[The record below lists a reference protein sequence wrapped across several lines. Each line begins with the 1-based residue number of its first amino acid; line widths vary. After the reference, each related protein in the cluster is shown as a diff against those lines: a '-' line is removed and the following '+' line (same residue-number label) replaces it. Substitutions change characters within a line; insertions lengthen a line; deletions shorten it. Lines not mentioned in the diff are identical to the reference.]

1 MSVRTR
7 TLSKHLTVSA
17 VAAGTAVELLAGR
30 PRGTIEQVVIRAAS
44 GGGADGNV
52 AISLNGASGEEDLA
66 YKYTAAPW
74 PFIDSSIAGPFDC
87 TQASAADALTLIL
100 APASDG
106 VFEIRV
112 DFRLDK

>member
-1 MSVRTR
+1 MSVRNR
-7 TLSKHLTVSA
+7 IVSKHLTVSA
-17 VAAGTAVELLAGR
+17 VTAGTSVELLGGR
-30 PRGTIEQVVIRAAS
+30 PRGTIEQVVVRAAS
-44 GGGADGNV
+44 GGGASGDV
-52 AISLNGASGEEDLA
+52 FISLNDSAAEENLA

-74 PFIDSSIAGPFDC
+74 PFVDSAIAGPFDC

-100 APASDG
+100 APVSDG